1 MSATTHDPSSRYP
14 DAPIPENGTYAGA
27 ADNSQNDGYEDRQS
41 VVSEALATLDIS
53 GRMSRNPYQ
62 TLLIAAGVGYILG
75 GGLFTRLT
83 ANVVR
88 MGMRLGALP
97 AVQRELMG
105 VAEAALSRRSNP
117 SS

>member
-1 MSATTHDPSSRYP
+1 MSATTNDPSRRYA

-27 ADNSQNDGYEDRQS
+27 TDNSQSDLYEDRPS
-41 VVSEALATLDIS
+41 VLSEALATLDIS
-53 GRMSRNPYQ
+53 GRMNRNPYQ

-88 MGMRLGALP
+88 MGMRVGALP
-97 AVQRELMG
+97 AVQRQLMG
-105 VAEAALSRRSNP
+105 VAEAALSRRSND